1 MSDLLARFDRV
12 LRSPDDLVSD
22 DPEQLRQNAADLV
35 LVTLVG
41 AAAWGLVVGSYT
53 GGMQLLWAPIKAPL
67 IFLLPLGVCLP
78 ALRALL
84 ADDPADLP
92 APRLA
97 SATLAGAARAAVL
110 CAATAPLLWLLYGLP
125 LGYEGSLLWTV
136 ALAAPP
142 TAAGL
147 SVVTRALD
155 PSTQRLGAQLAG
167 LTLLAVVTLQ
177 TSWMLRPFL
186 AHPYREVTFLRP
198 VEDDAFTSLAGA
210 MAGCEAGSSTCA
222 GLRRGQP
229 AGVLGRGAP

>member
-1 MSDLLARFDRV
+1 MSNLLARFDRV
-12 LRSPDDLVSD
+12 LRTPDDLVSD

-41 AAAWGLVVGSYT
+41 AAAWGLVVGSYR
-53 GGMQLLWAPIKAPL
+53 GGLQLVWAPIKAPL

-84 ADDPADLP
+84 ADDPSDLP
-92 APRLA
+92 AARLA

-142 TAAGL
+142 TAAGMA
-147 SVVTRALD
+147 VVTRALD
-155 PSTQRLGAQLAG
+155 PSSLRVGAQIAG
-167 LTLLAVVTLQ
+167 LALLALVTLQ
-177 TSWMLRPFL
+177 TSWLLRPFL
-186 AHPYREVTFLRP
+186 AHPQREVTFLRA
-198 VEDDAFTSLAGA
+198 VEDDAFTSIADAAWGCDAGE
-210 MAGCEAGSSTCA
+210 GCE
-222 GLRRGQP
+222 GLRRGQR
-229 AGVLGRGAP
+229 AGLIGRGAP